1 KKSKCV
7 DKLRTFYYIDDI
19 SHPDRCHGMKSKN
32 NKNDRID
39 VRVSSDVKQ
48 LIEKAAQYRGLS
60 ISAFATAVLVENAK
74 QVIEESNTISLS
86 EGDQEIFIQALDRA
100 PGTSLLRAAKRY
112 KSLNE

>member
-1 KKSKCV
+1 
-7 DKLRTFYYIDDI
+7 
-19 SHPDRCHGMKSKN
+19 MKSKN

-60 ISAFATAVLVENAK
+60 ISAFATSVLVENAK

-86 EGDQEIFIQALDRA
+86 ERDQEIFIQALDRA
-100 PGTSLLRAAKRY
+100 PGTSLVRAATRY